1 MFALCRHRPRDVAVQ
16 PVAEESTGAAGLRGE
31 ITSFA
36 SLVST
41 PFGITAGPDGALCR
55 RRMPG

>member
-1 MFALCRHRPRDVAVQ
+1 MLFAATVLGMFAVQ